1 MTKLLAAYS
10 DDELLSGCIKNDRKI
25 QQKFYERFYGKMM
38 SLCSRYC
45 NNRED
50 ALELL
55 NSGFLKV
62 YLNIKSFKS
71 EGSLEGW
78 IRKIILN
85 HILETHRNNIKYRD
99 MITYPDHEQDGETG
113 DDVISELNASDIIK
127 MIGLLP
133 PSSRLVFNLFA
144 IDGYSHQE
152 IAEKLKISTGT
163 SKWHV
168 SFAREKLKNM
178 FSVAKVK
185 EDNYASFR
193 Q

>member
-1 MTKLLAAYS
+1 MTKLLAAYT
-10 DDELLSGCIKNDRKI
+10 DEELLTGCTKNDRKI
-25 QQKFYERFYGKMM
+25 QEKFYERFYGKMM
-38 SLCSRYC
+38 SFCSRYC

-62 YLNIKSFKS
+62 FLNIKSFKS

-85 HILETHRNNIKYRD
+85 HILETYRSNIKYRD
-99 MITYPDHEQDGETG
+99 MISYPDQEHDGETG
-113 DDVISELNASDIIK
+113 DNIISQLNAEDIIN

-133 PSSRLVFNLFA
+133 PSSRVVFNLFA
-144 IDGYSHQE
+144 IDGHSHQE

-168 SFAREKLKNM
+168 SFAREKLKKMINE
-178 FSVAKVK
+178 SNLK
-185 EDNYASFR
+185 EENYARS
-193 Q
+193 

>member
-10 DDELLSGCIKNDRKI
+10 DDELLAGCIKNDRRY
-25 QQKFYERFYGKMM
+25 QQRFYERFYGKMM

-62 YLNIKSFKS
+62 FLNIKAFKS

-78 IRKIILN
+78 VRRIVLN
-85 HILETHRNNIKYRD
+85 HILEEHRKHLKYRD
-99 MITYPDHEQDGETG
+99 TIVYPENEKDGEADG
-113 DDVISELNASDIIK
+113 DAISDLNAKDIIN

-133 PSSRLVFNLFA
+133 ASSRLVFNLFA
-144 IDGYSHQE
+144 IEGFSHQE
-152 IAEKLKISTGT
+152 ISERLKISTGT

-168 SFAREKLKNM
+168 SFAREKLKKMIND
-178 FSVAKVK
+178 SKIK
-185 EDNYASFR
+185 EDRYVKA
-193 Q
+193 